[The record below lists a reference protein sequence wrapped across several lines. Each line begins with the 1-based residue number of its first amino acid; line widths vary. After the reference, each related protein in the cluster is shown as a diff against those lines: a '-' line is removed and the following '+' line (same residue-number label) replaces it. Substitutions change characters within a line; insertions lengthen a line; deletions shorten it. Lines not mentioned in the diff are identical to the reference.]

1 MDKQEIYV
9 HFYYKKYLLL
19 LIIFLVLT
27 PVIKAQPTSPEQLKD
42 ELEVAMKAKDKDK
55 ISALF
60 YWVGVGNMMKESS
73 KRNIDQMAEYP
84 AQKIELLPLPDD
96 FQTEFIRDG
105 LKYIPNIKLVG
116 MFKIIYG
123 DDGPPTF
130 TDANIPY
137 GIKDGKYYLPN
148 TIVQPN

>member
-1 MDKQEIYV
+1 MNNINLKNII
-9 HFYYKKYLLL
+9 LA
-19 LIIFLVLT
+19 LILFLFFA
-27 PVIKAQPTSPEQLKD
+27 PAIKAQPTSPEQLKD

-96 FQTEFIRDG
+96 FQTEFIRGG

-116 MFKIIYG
+116 MLKIIYG

-130 TDANIPY
+130 ADANIPY

>member
-1 MDKQEIYV
+1 MNNS
-9 HFYYKKYLLL
+9 YKRESIVLGILLFLGLATLGTLFQKL
-19 LIIFLVLT
+19 LNRSAIFSS
-27 PVIKAQPTSPEQLKD
+27 K
-42 ELEVAMKAKDKDK
+42 AMKAKDKDK

-60 YWVGVGNMMKESS
+60 YWVGVGNIMKESS
-73 KRNIDQMAEYP
+73 KRNIDQIAEYP

-130 TDANIPY
+130 ADANIPY